1 MFVKPAEGSSKTQII
16 ATVNLSL
23 PMESTVRKFILSV
36 ATFAGLAIA
45 ATATHAQQIT
55 VGFVTSLSGPASSIG
70 VNYDKGMNAAF
81 AYQSKIG
88 GQTIKLI
95 KLDDGSDPSAATQD
109 ARKLVQQDHVD
120 IMIGTSSAPGTNAM
134 LSVAN
139 ELKVPFIGISPV
151 NLPVPKDA
159 QPWGIAMP
167 QTPTLM
173 VRVIADR
180 MKREGIKTAGYI
192 GFSDSWGD
200 LVYNGAIAAEK
211 DGGPKI
217 TTNERYART
226 DTSVTAQ
233 ALKVIGTQPDAMLDG
248 GSATQ
253 GALPLLELRKRGF
266 KGPFFGTPS
275 LLNRDFIRIGGKA
288 AEGVQVSAGPVIVTE
303 QLPDSHFSK
312 KIGTAFHEA
321 FKKVNGTE
329 ADDGF
334 SGYSFDGWL
343 IFLRAAEVALTH
355 AKPGTQEFRQ
365 ALMDAIYANKDIAG
379 VHAVYN
385 FTPKSYYGVD
395 QRSLVVV
402 KLVNGKWIYQP

>member
-1 MFVKPAEGSSKTQII
+1 VKRPQSKE
-16 ATVNLSL
+16 NK
-23 PMESTVRKFILSV
+23 VRKLVLGAAALAALS
-36 ATFAGLAIA
+36 IA
-45 ATATHAQQIT
+45 ATAAHAQIT
-55 VGFVTSLSGPASSIG
+55 VGFVTSLSGPAASIG
-70 VNYDKGMNAAF
+70 VNYEKGMNAAY

-88 GQTIKLI
+88 DQTIKLI
-95 KLDDGSDPSAATQD
+95 KLDDGSDPSAATRD
-109 ARKLVQQDHVD
+109 ARKLIQEDHVD
-120 IMIGTSSAPGTNAM
+120 IMLGTSSAPGTNAM

-139 ELKVPFIGISPV
+139 ELMVPFIGISPV
-151 NLPVPKDA
+151 NLPVPA
-159 QPWGIAMP
+159 AGQPWGIAMP

-173 VRVIADR
+173 VKVIADR
-180 MKREGIKTAGYI
+180 MTREGVKTAGYI

-226 DTSVTAQ
+226 DTSVTPQ
-233 ALKVIGTQPDAMLDG
+233 ALKVIATRPDAMLDG

-253 GALPLLELRKRGF
+253 AALPLLELRTRGF
-266 KGPFFGTPS
+266 KGGFYGTPA
-275 LLNRDFIRIGGKA
+275 LLNRDFIRIGADA
-288 AEGVQVSAGPVIVTE
+288 AEGIQVSAGPVIVTE
-303 QLPDSHFSK
+303 QLPASHFSK
-312 KIGTAFHEA
+312 SIGTTFHDV
-321 FKKVNGTE
+321 FKKINGTD

-343 IFLRAAEVALTH
+343 VFLKAAEVAMTH

-365 ALMDAIYANKDIAG
+365 ALMDAIYADKDVVG

-402 KLVNGKWIYQP
+402 KLTNSKWIYQP